1 MTECE
6 YCGEEGADSIM
17 FVHDA
22 CLSEWDRR
30 VHENECVYCGQD
42 AGHGILMCGECGLES
57 EFVGYGKTPAVRRVK

>member
-22 CLSEWDRR
+22 CLSEWDCR
-30 VHENECVYCGQD
+30 VHAHECVYCKKDTSG
-42 AGHGILMCGECGLES
+42 GILMCGSCGLES
-57 EFVGYGKTPAVRRVK
+57 PYIGYGEAAPENG